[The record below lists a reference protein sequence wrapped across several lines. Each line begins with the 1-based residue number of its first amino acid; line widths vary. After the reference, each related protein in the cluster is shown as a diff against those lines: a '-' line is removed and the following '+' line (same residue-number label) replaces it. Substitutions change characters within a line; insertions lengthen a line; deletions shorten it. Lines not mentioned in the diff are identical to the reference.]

1 MGMLIHDTLEELEK
15 QNGADSK
22 SVPTA
27 KDKGIE
33 ETKSTDKPK
42 RKAKAE

>member
-1 MGMLIHDTLEELEK
+1 MGMLLHNTLEAIKK
-15 QNGADSK
+15 QNGADVK